1 MNKNENN
8 LSPEQAQRGERI
20 VWTCPVCRISCD
32 DRFCP
37 MCGIS
42 REVALAFSGT
52 VEQVQSAGRAES
64 DETGS
69 WPSVSASAEKN
80 ELYRQRISDSEA
92 LKGLTSILNPVPE
105 SGSKDSPD
113 NADIPAEA
121 PAPAAPAAE
130 DSAAETSASD
140 IRQPKNDLPM
150 SEEEEIEYFNRP
162 RERTKPIP
170 GDTPVDIGAELDTL
184 TAHSRLDAPVIDI
197 PDRPAYK
204 PYVRPA
210 REKTK
215 LPRTSAAS
223 PEPLLPPELTPV
235 FDDLPSEPLPEDR
248 PEGYVS
254 PAAQDAS
261 AQQTAAQ
268 TNQPSPAYD
277 IPESFPEM
285 PQPQTTDQ
293 YAAPTAEPE
302 QPFVPPVPENTH
314 TDGAVTK
321 YDTAQNQKVRPR
333 RAARRADTSETPI
346 QPPTMPQPD
355 GQASNN
361 EAPAHPAE
369 PGEKQIVY
377 VETGDKAGLWKPV
390 AIIGILLSAL
400 LLLALTYVYVK
411 YAVLIP
417 KYGESAEISIIDAIT
432 GRAGAGR
439 SAAGDTEPDQ
449 TQAAITAVPDP
460 VPETAEP
467 ETNVPETDVPETSAP
482 ETEPETTVP
491 ETEPETT
498 VPETEPETTAPETE
512 PETTTPETE
521 PETTAPETEPETA
534 APETEPETAAPETAA
549 PETAVPE
556 AETSPVETEPEPETA
571 PVAYDI
577 NEEAANG

>member
-8 LSPEQAQRGERI
+8 VSPEQAQSGERI

-52 VEQVQSAGRAES
+52 VEQVQSSGRAES
-64 DETGS
+64 DETGN

-105 SGSKDSPD
+105 SGSKDSSD
-113 NADIPAEA
+113 NTDIPAEA
-121 PAPAAPAAE
+121 PAPGAAA
-130 DSAAETSASD
+130 DSSVKEPSASASSADAD
-140 IRQPKNDLPM
+140 IRQPKNALPM

-268 TNQPSPAYD
+268 KYQPSPSYD
-277 IPESFPEM
+277 IPDSFPDI
-285 PQPQTTDQ
+285 PQPQITDQ
-293 YAAPTAEPE
+293 YAPTAESE

-346 QPPTMPQPD
+346 QPPMPQTE

-432 GRAGAGR
+432 GRAGAVR
-439 SAAGDTEPDQ
+439 SGADDTEPDQ

-460 VPETAEP
+460 VPET
-467 ETNVPETDVPETSAP
+467 DAP

-498 VPETEPETTAPETE
+498 VPETETETTVPETE

-521 PETTAPETEPETA
+521 T
-534 APETEPETAAPETAA
+534 
-549 PETAVPE
+549 
-556 AETSPVETEPEPETA
+556 
-571 PVAYDI
+571 
-577 NEEAANG
+577 